1 MGIGGINIDIKKH
14 LTERAI
20 AEMNSLKLNVTN
32 SFLSGKIC
40 SPLLLDIGTVLQDA
54 QSAYTVALGAL
65 NHAGLYITEDGI
77 QVDLEKYKSMG
88 QILVN
93 SSIDAVKNEIE
104 SITDRAIHEITRPPD
119 PNIIMSYVSYWF
131 GKYVREHSL
140 EDLLKDLGNNEEDEV
155 DKMQDEVV
163 KKSQNG
169 ITKFMSYTL
178 PKVTNKISETTD
190 KILHAVNTASSY
202 MAWGPQWVLNQVNNY
217 LDESFVF
224 VEKNVDI
231 VLDAVDKFK
240 KKAMEEIGEYITKQ
254 MIEKYDKLL
263 QEAAKDIIDK
273 AKENETKVKMKMK
286 TGLQKANLEIM
297 KATGIKIPLDAI
309 SLDNVNKVKNAAK
322 LAKMISN
329 I

>member
-1 MGIGGINIDIKKH
+1 MSIDIKKH
-14 LTERAI
+14 ISERAK

-40 SPLLLDIGTVLQDA
+40 SPLLLDIGSVMQDID
-54 QSAYTVALGAL
+54 SMSDVALNAL

-88 QILVN
+88 LILVN

-104 SITDRAIHEITRPPD
+104 NLSDRAIHEITKAPD

-140 EDLLKDLGNNEEDEV
+140 EDLLKDLGKNEEDEV
-155 DKMQDEVV
+155 EKQQEAVIQ
-163 KKSQNG
+163 KSQNG
-169 ITKFMSYTL
+169 ISKFMTYTL
-178 PKVTNKISETTD
+178 PKITNKISDTSD
-190 KILHAVNTASSY
+190 KILQAVNTVSSY
-202 MAWGPQWVLNQVNNY
+202 MAWGPQWVMNQVNKY

-224 VEKNVDI
+224 IENNVDI
-231 VLDAVDKFK
+231 VLDTVNEFK
-240 KKAMEEIGEYITKQ
+240 VKAMEEIGEFITKQ

-273 AKENETKVKMKMK
+273 AKENETKVKMKAN
-286 TGLQKANLEIM
+286 TALQKANLEIM
-297 KATGIKIPLDAI
+297 KVTGIKIPLDKI
-309 SLDNVNKVKNAAK
+309 NLDNVNKVKNAAK
-322 LAKMISN
+322 LAQMIAN